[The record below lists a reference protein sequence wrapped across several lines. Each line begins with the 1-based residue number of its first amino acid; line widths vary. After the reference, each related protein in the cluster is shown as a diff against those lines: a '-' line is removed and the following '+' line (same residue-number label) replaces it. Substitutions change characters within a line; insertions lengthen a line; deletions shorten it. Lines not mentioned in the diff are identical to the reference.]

1 MAIERT
7 LVLIKPD
14 GMQRHLAGLAIDRL
28 ENTHMELVGARIA
41 TVTDKLA
48 REHYALLEGKGPFA
62 DKKFFEHLINFI
74 KGEYHGDPKHRVL
87 ALVYQGEN
95 AVQAI
100 RAAVGA
106 TNPEDA
112 SPDTIRG
119 AFGRVCRRHGYY
131 ENVVHASG
139 NVEEANREIAIWFR
153 SEEMIP

>member
-14 GMQRHLAGLAIDRL
+14 GMQRHLAGLSIDRL
-28 ENTHMELVGARIA
+28 DNTHLEMVGAKIV
-41 TVTDKLA
+41 TVTEELA
-48 REHYALLEGKGPFA
+48 HRHYALLEGKGVFA
-62 DKKFFEHLINFI
+62 DKKEYQQLINFM
-74 KGEYHGDPKHRVL
+74 KGDYHGDPKRRVM

-95 AVQAI
+95 AVKGI

-119 AFGRVCRRHGYY
+119 AFGRICRKFGYF

-139 NVEEANREIAIWFR
+139 SVEEAEREISIWFR
-153 SEEMIP
+153 PEEILS